1 MGLSRRKYRAHLVLL
16 ALPTVVLHE
25 RGGKPQHDLSLY
37 AIMFEEEFQ
46 ECILDVVSPE
56 SKWFTKK
63 TVCKYT

>member
-1 MGLSRRKYRAHLVLL
+1 MLL

-37 AIMFEEEFQ
+37 AIMSEEEFQ
-46 ECILDVVSPE
+46 ERIWDVASPE
-56 SKWFTKK
+56 SKWFTEK